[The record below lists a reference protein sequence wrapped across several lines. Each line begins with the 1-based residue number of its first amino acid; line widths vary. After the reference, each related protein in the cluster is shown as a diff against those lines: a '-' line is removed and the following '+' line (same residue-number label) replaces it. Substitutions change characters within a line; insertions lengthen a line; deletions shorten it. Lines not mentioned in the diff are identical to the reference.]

1 MGIATFADLKA
12 QVIVNLNRP
21 NLTAQIPYFVQL
33 AETRIAYGSQEQPFP
48 SDPLRIRPMEVCA
61 SASFNTQEIQ
71 LPTGFVQIRRIFI
84 AGTPNGRLNFVT
96 PDQFWVDVRSTQ
108 SGMPQ
113 IYTIEGDNI
122 ILAPSPDTAYT
133 GRILYYKK
141 FDALSLDADT
151 NWLLVNAPSVY
162 VYGTLLEAFK
172 YIRNSDKAQE
182 NLNAFAGTINALN
195 DADKADRYSTPW
207 AARVDIY
214 TP

>member
-12 QVIVNLNRP
+12 QVISNLNRP

-33 AETRIAYGSQEQPFP
+33 CETRIAYGSREQPFP

-61 SASFNTQEIQ
+61 SATFSGQEVE
-71 LPTGFVQIRRIFI
+71 LPDNFVQIRRIYI
-84 AGTPNGRLNFVT
+84 SGTPNGRLNFTT

-108 SGMPQ
+108 NGQPQ
-113 IYTIEGDNI
+113 VYTIEGDNI
-122 ILAPSPDTAYT
+122 QLAPIPDTSYT
-133 GRILYYKK
+133 GKILYYKK
-141 FDALSLDADT
+141 FTALSDDADT
-151 NWLLVNAPSVY
+151 NWLLVNAPGVY

-172 YIRNSDKAQE
+172 YIRNSEKATE
-182 NLNAFAGTINALN
+182 NLNAFAGTVNALN

-207 AARVDIY
+207 AARSDGF